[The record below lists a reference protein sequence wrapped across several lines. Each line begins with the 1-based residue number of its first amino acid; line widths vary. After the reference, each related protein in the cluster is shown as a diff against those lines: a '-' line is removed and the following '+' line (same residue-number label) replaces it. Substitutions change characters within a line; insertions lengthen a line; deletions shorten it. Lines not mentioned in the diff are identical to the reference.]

1 MVFSERYGTTGE
13 YKCLNGNCMSIQFY
27 LVNLWA
33 KRNYYNSVETVY
45 IQYFDPIENS
55 TSIVYTPM
63 DKNKLS
69 EAEIE
74 KMMETVTKD
83 GTLEK
88 IGDNLYFKTSF

>member
-1 MVFSERYGTTGE
+1 
-13 YKCLNGNCMSIQFY
+13 
-27 LVNLWA
+27 
-33 KRNYYNSVETVY
+33 
-45 IQYFDPIENS
+45 
-55 TSIVYTPM
+55 M